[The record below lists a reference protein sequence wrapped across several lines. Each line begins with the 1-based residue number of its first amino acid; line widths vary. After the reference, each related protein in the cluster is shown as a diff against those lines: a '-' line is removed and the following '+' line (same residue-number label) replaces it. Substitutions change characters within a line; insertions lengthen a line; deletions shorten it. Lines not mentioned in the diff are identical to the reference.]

1 MALYESVIIGRQDLT
16 TSQFE
21 TIVNEFISVI
31 ESLKGKI
38 QKKESWG
45 LRNLA
50 YKINKNRKGH
60 YMLLN
65 IDGPADAIVEY
76 ERLMRL
82 HEDIIRFLTM
92 RIKSVDEK
100 PSPLMSNKNDR
111 QKNVSADDISESTEN
126 LKRNIIMT
134 QFNIKREALR
144 KPNQK
149 RKKSCPFSAPNTPEI
164 DYKDLKVLTRYVSE
178 RGKIIPS
185 RISAVSAKR
194 QRELSKAIKRARFLA
209 LMPYVVG

>member
-31 ESLKGKI
+31 ESLKGTI

-50 YKINKNRKGH
+50 YKIKKNRKGH

-100 PSPLMSNKNDR
+100 PSPLISNKNDR
-111 QKNVSADDISESTEN
+111 QKNVSADDISEPTE
-126 LKRNIIMT
+126 
-134 QFNIKREALR
+134 A
-144 KPNQK
+144 
-149 RKKSCPFSAPNTPEI
+149 
-164 DYKDLKVLTRYVSE
+164 
-178 RGKIIPS
+178 
-185 RISAVSAKR
+185 
-194 QRELSKAIKRARFLA
+194 
-209 LMPYVVG
+209 

>member
-1 MALYESVIIGRQDLT
+1 MALYERVIIGRQDLT

-31 ESLKGKI
+31 ESLKGTI

-111 QKNVSADDISESTEN
+111 QKNVSADVISVSP
-126 LKRNIIMT
+126 
-134 QFNIKREALR
+134 EA
-144 KPNQK
+144 
-149 RKKSCPFSAPNTPEI
+149 
-164 DYKDLKVLTRYVSE
+164 
-178 RGKIIPS
+178 
-185 RISAVSAKR
+185 
-194 QRELSKAIKRARFLA
+194 
-209 LMPYVVG
+209 